1 MREKFAFDA
10 KTVALMA
17 VLTAVTTALTMVVR
31 IPFALTKGYITL
43 ADVGVVFTS
52 FALGPIV
59 GLIAGGI
66 GTGLADAI
74 GGYPQW
80 MVASFIIHGLQGL
93 VAGYIGH
100 RASLPRMI
108 LGFLV
113 GAVIMVAGY
122 FLAAAFV
129 FGYGVGPS
137 LTDSL
142 GNIGQAIAGG
152 AIGIPLVFAVRKAYP
167 PINDIGRSH
176 AWEEQE
182 AAESRIK
189 PGDRA

>member
-1 MREKFAFDA
+1 MKEKFVFDA

-31 IPFALTKGYITL
+31 IPFALTKGFITL
-43 ADVGVVFTS
+43 ADVGVVFAGL
-52 FALGPIV
+52 ALGPMV
-59 GLIAGGI
+59 GFIAGGL

-93 VAGYIGH
+93 VIGH
-100 RASLPRMI
+100 IGRRAKLPRMI
-108 LGFLV
+108 LGFLA
-113 GAVIMVAGY
+113 GAVIMVGGY

-152 AIGIPLVFAVRKAYP
+152 VVGIPLVFAVRKAYP
-167 PINDIGRSH
+167 PIYDIGRSRV
-176 AWEEQE
+176 WEEQD
-182 AAESRIK
+182 AAEGRSE
-189 PGDRA
+189 PEHRA

>member
-1 MREKFAFDA
+1 MKEKFVFDA

-43 ADVGVVFTS
+43 ADVGVLFAG
-52 FALGPIV
+52 FALGPMV
-59 GLIAGGI
+59 GLIAGGL

-80 MVASFIIHGLQGL
+80 MVASFVIHGLQGL

-100 RASLPRMI
+100 RAKLPRMI

-113 GAVIMVAGY
+113 GAIIMVVGY
-122 FLAAAFV
+122 FLVSAFV

-137 LTDSL
+137 LTDGL

-152 AIGIPLVFAVRKAYP
+152 LIGIPLVFAVRKAYP

-182 AAESRIK
+182 S
-189 PGDRA
+189 GDLKQ